1 MYTSEESRT
10 GSESTFSRLLG
21 SNQAKPSPF
30 KGKEGKVA
38 GNEISGVLPIFV
50 PVHLGTW
57 REGLRTKR
65 GGGRA
70 SRVRERR
77 RGRAEARE
85 HAGDIPK

>member
-1 MYTSEESRT
+1 MWDRRLVWT
-10 GSESTFSRLLG
+10 G
-21 SNQAKPSPF
+21 
-30 KGKEGKVA
+30 EGRRE
-38 GNEISGVLPIFV
+38 G
-50 PVHLGTW
+50 W
-57 REGLRTKR
+57 RREGLRTKR